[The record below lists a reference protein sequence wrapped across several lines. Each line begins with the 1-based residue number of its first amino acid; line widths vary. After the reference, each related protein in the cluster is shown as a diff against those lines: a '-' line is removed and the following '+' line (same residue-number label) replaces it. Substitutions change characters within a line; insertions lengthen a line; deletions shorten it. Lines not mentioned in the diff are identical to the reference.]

1 MIAPHDI
8 AVSKNAQEIYIGE
21 LASSPTNALR
31 KFQLSKHKGNK
42 RFFPLIFNIFFRCL
56 DLQTQKLSVQISFKD
71 KKFRVTLIIIAAFA
85 ILVLVGVIIG
95 SIIRRRNM
103 RMRAYLFLTRYF
115 RSNVSFY
122 R

>member
-1 MIAPHDI
+1 LIAPHDI

-71 KKFRVTLIIIAAFA
+71 KNFRVILIIMAAFA
-85 ILVLVGVIIG
+85 IPVLTAVIIG
-95 SIIRRRNM
+95 SIIRIRNM
-103 RMRAYLFLTRYF
+103 RMRTYFFYQTLSKQCFFL
-115 RSNVSFY
+115 
-122 R
+122 